1 MVRMALGGLA
11 TARRGITTQEGEDM
25 ANNKVQL
32 DRKKADTNKDG
43 TLSKY
48 EELSGEAKQQA
59 MVDDPD
65 QDEKVKMYHGGMAMM
80 DEYGEGL
87 MSNYDPVSGN
97 PIPLGSSAENVRDDI
112 DAKISTDEYVLP
124 AHVVKWHGLKHIQMM
139 QSEAEMGLMSMEMSG
154 LIQEVESDT
163 QEEPDS
169 EGVEDAEVSDAGGS
183 EQEEEETLETPE
195 GNRIEV
201 AGVETTLI
209 EPEVNETE
217 DYKENKYGKSTGL
230 FGIKKNPSVAFIM

>member
-11 TARRGITTQEGEDM
+11 TARRGITTEEGKDM
-25 ANNKVQL
+25 ANNKTQL
-32 DRKKADTNKDG
+32 DRKKADKNKDG
-43 TLSKY
+43 KLSKY
-48 EELSGEAKQQA
+48 EETVGMAVQDA
-59 MVDDPD
+59 MADDPE

-80 DEYGEGL
+80 GDYGEGL

-169 EGVEDAEVSDAGGS
+169 EGVADAEVSDAGSG
-183 EQEEEETLETPE
+183 EQEKEETLETPE
-195 GNRIEV
+195 GNQIEV

-209 EPEVNETE
+209 EPEVDETE
-217 DYKENKYGKSTGL
+217 DYKENKYGKSTGS
-230 FGIKKNPSVAFIM
+230 FGIKKNPAVAFIM